1 MFEKII
7 NSILRV
13 LLCTFTFHTM
23 GDKVQSHKEYHIYS
37 CKRCRV
43 LFCEKKDKYKLKNKI

>member
-1 MFEKII
+1 MFKEII
-7 NSILRV
+7 NSILRI
-13 LLCTFTFHTM
+13 LLCTFTFHAM

-43 LFCEKKDKYKLKNKI
+43 LFCEKKDKYKLKK

>member
-1 MFEKII
+1 MFKKII
-7 NSILRV
+7 DFILRL
-13 LLCTFTFHTM
+13 LLCTLTFHAV

-43 LFCEKKDKYKLKNKI
+43 LFCERKDKYKFKK